1 MAPKP
6 KEKTIRVGLLVAASL
21 LVLMIFVF
29 FIGSEQKIFSRKNEY
44 KVRLDNVT
52 GLAEGNPVKI
62 SGVTVGVIKDI
73 TLPRDPKMRDVDIVL
88 MVDRKY
94 ADRIRTDS
102 RARLKKLGLLAG
114 DSYIDISPGSPKFD
128 ATEPGAM
135 IPAARQTNVDQLI
148 SSGEDLV
155 DNFVQ
160 ISYSLK
166 NILGRVDR
174 GEGLIGEL
182 TSTPETKQ
190 RITDTFLTTL
200 NKTNAILGHVES
212 GKGLVGRLVYDD
224 AYATSLTG
232 SIQESA
238 RSLQTLVANVEGSLK
253 SGQGM
258 IPALLSDPE
267 GKKKVF
273 DLVDNLKTTS
283 ANLAA
288 ISASYQSGQG
298 LVPRLMN
305 DKQYGDQALNEFTGL
320 LHQLN
325 DTVAKLNRG
334 EGTAGKLVN
343 DPSVYESVND
353 ILIGINESKLLRW
366 LIRNRQ
372 QSGIQKRYDTESSK
386 PAPATPPPPTTKP
399 MTKSEAPPAPDVPP
413 VANLTTTTTST
424 TTTST
429 SPPM

>member
-1 MAPKP
+1 
-6 KEKTIRVGLLVAASL
+6 
-21 LVLMIFVF
+21 
-29 FIGSEQKIFSRKNEY
+29 
-44 KVRLDNVT
+44 
-52 GLAEGNPVKI
+52 
-62 SGVTVGVIKDI
+62 
-73 TLPRDPKMRDVDIVL
+73 MRDVDIEL

-128 ATEPGAM
+128 ALEPSSL

-212 GKGLVGRLVYDD
+212 GKGLVGKLVYDD
-224 AYATSLTG
+224 TFAASFTG
-232 SIQESA
+232 SLQESA
-238 RSLQTLVANVEGSLK
+238 RSLQTLVTDVEGSLK
-253 SGQGM
+253 SGQGAV
-258 IPALLSDPE
+258 PALLNDPE
-267 GKKKVF
+267 GKKKVL
-273 DLVDNLKTTS
+273 DLIENLRLTS

-288 ISASYQSGQG
+288 LTTSYQSGQG

-305 DKQYGDQALNEFTGL
+305 DKAYGDQTLVEFNGL
-320 LHQLN
+320 LRQLN
-325 DTVAKLNRG
+325 DTVARINRG
-334 EGTAGKLVN
+334 EGTAGKLIS

-372 QSGIQKRYDTESSK
+372 QSGIQKRYDTESSR
-386 PAPATPPPPTTKP
+386 PSAPPPPAPPVVKP
-399 MTKSEAPPAPDVPP
+399 VPKSETPAPDVPTT
-413 VANLTTTTTST
+413 TTTTTST
-424 TTTST
+424 A
-429 SPPM
+429 PPV

>member
-1 MAPKP
+1 
-6 KEKTIRVGLLVAASL
+6 
-21 LVLMIFVF
+21 MIFVF

-73 TLPRDPKMRDVDIVL
+73 TLPFDPKMRDVDIQL

-102 RARLKKLGLLAG
+102 RARMKKLGLLAG

-128 ATEPGAM
+128 ALEPGAM

-166 NILGRVDR
+166 NVLGRIDR

-182 TSTPETKQ
+182 TTTPETKQ

-273 DLVDNLKTTS
+273 ELVDNLKTTS
-283 ANLAA
+283 SNLAA

-372 QSGIQKRYDTESSK
+372 QSGIQKRYDTESAK
-386 PAPATPPPPTTKP
+386 PAPATPPPPPTKP
-399 MTKSEAPPAPDVPP
+399 LDDQDRGGARAGCTAGGDESDDDCAGDFDR
-413 VANLTTTTTST
+413 TTAAAVITGLL
-424 TTTST
+424 
-429 SPPM
+429 

>member
-1 MAPKP
+1 
-6 KEKTIRVGLLVAASL
+6 
-21 LVLMIFVF
+21 
-29 FIGSEQKIFSRKNEY
+29 
-44 KVRLDNVT
+44 
-52 GLAEGNPVKI
+52 
-62 SGVTVGVIKDI
+62 
-73 TLPRDPKMRDVDIVL
+73 
-88 MVDRKY
+88 
-94 ADRIRTDS
+94 
-102 RARLKKLGLLAG
+102 
-114 DSYIDISPGSPKFD
+114 
-128 ATEPGAM
+128 
-135 IPAARQTNVDQLI
+135 
-148 SSGEDLV
+148 
-155 DNFVQ
+155 
-160 ISYSLK
+160 
-166 NILGRVDR
+166 
-174 GEGLIGEL
+174 
-182 TSTPETKQ
+182 
-190 RITDTFLTTL
+190 
-200 NKTNAILGHVES
+200 
-212 GKGLVGRLVYDD
+212 VYDD

-273 DLVDNLKTTS
+273 ELVDNLKTTS
-283 ANLAA
+283 SNLAA

-305 DKQYGDQALNEFTGL
+305 DKVYGDQALNEFTGL

-386 PAPATPPPPTTKP
+386 PAPATPPPPVTKP
-399 MTKSEAPPAPDVPP
+399 VTKSEAPPAPDVPP
-413 VANLTTTTTST
+413 VATNVTTTTSAA
-424 TTTST
+424 TTST